1 MKKIVSR
8 LTILT
13 LSAFLA
19 AAALFFI
26 LYRYDNKYIT
36 RASVSQD
43 GVVILPGSQE
53 DSDHI
58 SWLVE
63 GWEFF
68 PDQIIEPGE
77 TVSGSV
83 SMYIGQ
89 YFSFSSF
96 HSDNSP
102 FGEGTYRLTLHG
114 IGDYTLLLPE
124 VFSAC
129 KVYINGVLAA
139 SAGSLSPYSPYVRDL
154 IVPIEAKGDTEIL
167 IQVSNYTHYYSGIT
181 YPPAIGSPRAVS
193 LLLSSRMLFYGF
205 LCFTSLALA
214 LFSSVVWLG
223 FKKDQKAIAQ
233 NRWLGIAAFS
243 FALHICY
250 PFVRLFGLPVTEPLY
265 ALEDAS
271 ASMLLLCTV
280 KTVSLLCLKKNSRTD
295 CLLTGISAGFVIIS
309 AVFPLAVLPRLPGF
323 VPVYGQIVF
332 WYKAMVSVF
341 MIFLLLKNCLR
352 TSEKHSAPLIPGLV
366 FFFVS
371 LGAHALTLGHFEPAR
386 FVWFE
391 EWGSFILILL
401 FAFRMAAVNI
411 SVIRE
416 NNYLN
421 THLQEEV
428 AHKTAALTTLLDER
442 RMLLASFAHDLKTPL
457 TSITTFT
464 RLVELDNT
472 GLDDESRLYLDT
484 IRRKTGE
491 MKQQLDMLH
500 EFTSQDVSA
509 VSLESINLCDLIMEF
524 YEINK
529 PDIDVAGL
537 NFELS
542 LPRGAQLYI
551 LGDREKLMSVLQNLV
566 YNAVSFTPVNG
577 TIRISLHRDRSRAV
591 ISVADTG
598 SGIAKE
604 DLSNIFNCFFT
615 RRKDN
620 SGEGLGLY
628 IAKSIVMEHGG
639 DIQVSSTPG
648 EGSVFTLWLPV
659 DEQKR

>member
-1 MKKIVSR
+1 
-8 LTILT
+8 
-13 LSAFLA
+13 
-19 AAALFFI
+19 
-26 LYRYDNKYIT
+26 
-36 RASVSQD
+36 
-43 GVVILPGSQE
+43 
-53 DSDHI
+53 
-58 SWLVE
+58 
-63 GWEFF
+63 
-68 PDQIIEPGE
+68 
-77 TVSGSV
+77 
-83 SMYIGQ
+83 
-89 YFSFSSF
+89 
-96 HSDNSP
+96 
-102 FGEGTYRLTLHG
+102 
-114 IGDYTLLLPE
+114 
-124 VFSAC
+124 
-129 KVYINGVLAA
+129 
-139 SAGSLSPYSPYVRDL
+139 
-154 IVPIEAKGDTEIL
+154 
-167 IQVSNYTHYYSGIT
+167 
-181 YPPAIGSPRAVS
+181 
-193 LLLSSRMLFYGF
+193 
-205 LCFTSLALA
+205 
-214 LFSSVVWLG
+214 
-223 FKKDQKAIAQ
+223 
-233 NRWLGIAAFS
+233 
-243 FALHICY
+243 
-250 PFVRLFGLPVTEPLY
+250 
-265 ALEDAS
+265 
-271 ASMLLLCTV
+271 
-280 KTVSLLCLKKNSRTD
+280 
-295 CLLTGISAGFVIIS
+295 
-309 AVFPLAVLPRLPGF
+309 
-323 VPVYGQIVF
+323 
-332 WYKAMVSVF
+332 
-341 MIFLLLKNCLR
+341 
-352 TSEKHSAPLIPGLV
+352 
-366 FFFVS
+366 
-371 LGAHALTLGHFEPAR
+371 
-386 FVWFE
+386 
-391 EWGSFILILL
+391 
-401 FAFRMAAVNI
+401 MAAVNI

-639 DIQVSSTPG
+639 DIRVSSTPG